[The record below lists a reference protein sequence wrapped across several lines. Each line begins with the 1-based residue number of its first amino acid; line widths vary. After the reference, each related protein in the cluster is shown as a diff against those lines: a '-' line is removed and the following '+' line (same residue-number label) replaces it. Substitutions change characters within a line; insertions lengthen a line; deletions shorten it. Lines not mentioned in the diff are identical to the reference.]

1 MELLCSQRL
10 LSVML
15 TGSSVKTAQILHP
28 YNKTTVGRS
37 QEMTSQPSSLTF
49 QHHFFF
55 HEIRTPT
62 ANKHAKLVE
71 IGLPQIPMT
80 LQQLA
85 KRIQQTL

>member
-1 MELLCSQRL
+1 
-10 LSVML
+10 ML

-28 YNKTTVGRS
+28 YNKTYSRWVARDDISAIIAYFPT
-37 QEMTSQPSSLTF
+37 P
-49 QHHFFF
+49 FFF

-62 ANKHAKLVE
+62 ANKYAKLVE